1 MILPATTPPTPD
13 EQTARPASAAARPDD
28 GPSPAPVS
36 LPLRR
41 TPEPFTELDARR
53 LGPVRRYFAQHP
65 RVMDWVVVA
74 VFAVPGVLYSIGATD
89 RPASA
94 LAMLA
99 FVLAGGTVLLWRRR
113 RPVGVALATA
123 GLGVAAIA
131 VTGDTAGYEVAA
143 MFATYAV
150 AAARSPRVAWPTLA
164 ALVLPL
170 STAILLWYDVVTTDD
185 GEMLRASVT
194 PGEPTV
200 DRVVSMLMTAILCL
214 VAMAIGSNVR
224 ARRQHVADL
233 VERANSIARDRDQ
246 QAQLAVA
253 AERTRIAREMHD
265 VVAHSLTVMVALA
278 DGAKA
283 SGAKDPELAGH
294 ALDELTATGRAALAD
309 MRRVLGV
316 LRDPATGERSAAPLA
331 PADDVEELEDVVE
344 RFRTAGLPVRL
355 VRRGP
360 QPRPE
365 PTVRQAAYRIV
376 QESLTNVLRYAPL
389 SPVVL
394 VEVVRWDRT
403 STREGDWIELRIV
416 NRSGRRPGEGPG
428 ADERALPP
436 SVAAHHPPGAPIG
449 TGRGIIG
456 MRERAAV
463 HGGTVTAGPVGDG
476 WEVVARLRLD
486 TGGDR

>member
-1 MILPATTPPTPD
+1 MTQPATTPPTPD
-13 EQTARPASAAARPDD
+13 EHTARPASAAASPDT
-28 GPSPAPVS
+28 ART

-41 TPEPFTELDARR
+41 APEPFTELDARR

-74 VFAVPGVLYSIGATD
+74 VFAVPGVLYSIGATEQ
-89 RPASA
+89 PGSA
-94 LAMLA
+94 LLMLA
-99 FVLAGGTVLLWRRR
+99 FVLAGGTALLWRRR

-123 GLGVAAIA
+123 ALGVAAIA

-170 STAILLWYDVVTTDD
+170 SAATLLWYDVVTTDD

-194 PGEPTV
+194 PGVLTV
-200 DRVVSMLMTAILCL
+200 DRLVSMLMTAILCL

-246 QAQLAVA
+246 QSQLAVA

-316 LRDPATGERSAAPLA
+316 LRDPATGEPSAAPLA
-331 PADDVEELEDVVE
+331 PADDIEELEDVVE

-365 PTVRQAAYRIV
+365 PAVRQAAYRIV
-376 QESLTNVLRYAPL
+376 QEALTNVLRYAPL

-403 STREGDWIELRIV
+403 STREGDWVELRIV
-416 NRSGRRPGEGPG
+416 NRSGRRPGEGAG

-436 SVAAHHPPGAPIG
+436 SVAAHHPAGVPIG

-486 TGGDR
+486 TGGHG